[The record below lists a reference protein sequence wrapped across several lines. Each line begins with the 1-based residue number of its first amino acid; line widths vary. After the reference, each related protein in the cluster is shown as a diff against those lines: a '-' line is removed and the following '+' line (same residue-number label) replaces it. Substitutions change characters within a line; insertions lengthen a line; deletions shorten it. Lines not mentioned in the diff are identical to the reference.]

1 MMMIQYKGL
10 EIAPDF
16 TVKSEKSIRSAQ
28 DALDS
33 KCIELMED
41 YTPISQYGG
50 YTKASPHK
58 WVIFTGRGKMS
69 KSHKQ
74 ESPGIIINTEPKARH
89 EYYTNRGFSGQNR
102 GKYWFERM
110 KLDHMKDLLKA
121 AEEGAKK

>member
-1 MMMIQYKGL
+1 MIQYKGL

-16 TVKSEKSIRSAQ
+16 TVKSEKSIKSAQ

-41 YTPISQYGG
+41 YTPIAMERF
-50 YTKASPHK
+50 KN
-58 WVIFTGRGKMS
+58 RGKMS

-89 EYYTNRGFSGQNR
+89 EYYTNRGFSGPNR